1 MEDHVREDPA
11 ERAGEQT
18 EKQTG
23 KQAEEQVYPRKR
35 HEFLWKLLRPL
46 AAFIVWLRFGF
57 HAVPA
62 KVEGPFMLVCNH
74 VTNWDPIL
82 AGCSFK
88 EPMYFVA
95 SEHILRSGL
104 AGKLIAWAMDPI
116 PRQKSGSAAGTVMAM
131 TRRLRKGYSVA
142 VFPEG
147 NRTWDGVTGSFLP
160 SIGKLA
166 RTSGASLVTYKLTG
180 GYLASPRWS
189 GDSARRGRMEGRVV
203 KVYSPG
209 ELKAMTP
216 AAINEAIGR
225 DLHEDACARAR
236 KNPIRFRGRRL
247 AEHLETLLFLCPKCG
262 SGALQSKDDQVRCWK
277 CGFTFR
283 YLPTGFLAGEDLP
296 YDNIR
301 DWNAWQTGEIRRMCD
316 EAGDDP
322 IFTDTGVRT
331 DQVLFASDTKALG
344 KGEMRLYR
352 DRLEL
357 PGVTVPLA
365 ELSGMA
371 LMGPQDLYVST
382 KDNHYLVRS
391 NLVRCMVKYL
401 TACSHLRGDAELG
414 V

>member
-1 MEDHVREDPA
+1 MEE
-11 ERAGEQT
+11 
-18 EKQTG
+18 
-23 KQAEEQVYPRKR
+23 QAEARARQADPRKR
-35 HEFLWKLLRPL
+35 HVFLWRLLRPL
-46 AAFIVWLRFGF
+46 ARFIVWLRFGYR
-57 HAVPA
+57 AVQSDV
-62 KVEGPFMLVCNH
+62 KGPFLLVSNH

-82 AGCSFK
+82 AGASFR
-88 EPMYFVA
+88 EQVYFVA
-95 SEHILRSGL
+95 SEHILRSGA
-104 AGKLIAWAMDPI
+104 AGKLIAWAQDPI
-116 PRQKSGSAAGTVMAM
+116 PRQKSGGAAGTVLAM
-131 TRRLRKGYSVA
+131 MRRLRQGYNVA

-147 NRTWDGVTGSFLP
+147 NRTWDGVTGHFLP

-166 RTSGASLVTYKLTG
+166 RTSGASLVTYRLTG
-180 GYLASPRWS
+180 GYFASPRWS

-203 KVYSPG
+203 KVYSPE

-216 AAINEAIGR
+216 AAINEAITR
-225 DLHEDACARAR
+225 DLHEDAYARAR

-247 AEHLETLLFLCPKCG
+247 AEHLETLLFLCPRCG
-262 SGALQSKDDQVRCWK
+262 SSALRSKDDQVRCWK

-301 DWNAWQTGEIRRMCD
+301 DWNAWQTGEILRMCD

-322 IFTDTGVRT
+322 IFTDGGVKT
-331 DQVLFASDTKALG
+331 DEVLFASDTRSVG
-344 KGEMRLYR
+344 KGEMRLFR

-357 PGVTVPLA
+357 PGVTVPLP
-365 ELSGMA
+365 ELTGMA

-382 KDNHYLVRS
+382 EDHHYLVRS

-401 TACSHLRGDAELG
+401 TACSHLKGDADLG